1 MTAGQ
6 SYLLGLAAAGIV
18 GAGLAW
24 ALGPTPRKEVATG
37 VLLGLIVQ
45 APLGWWTVRSIG
57 TDRFQ
62 LVWVL
67 GMLIRLAVLAIT
79 GLVLIPVFG
88 WRMVP
93 VLGALVVTVLVL
105 LLVEVMTA
113 VREHSGN
120 KGR

>member
-1 MTAGQ
+1 VTAGQ
-6 SYLLGLAAAGIV
+6 SYLLGFACVAVL

-24 ALGPTPRKEVATG
+24 AVAPSLRREVVSG
-37 VLLGLIVQ
+37 VLLGIVVQ

-57 TDRFQ
+57 TGRFQ

-79 GLVLIPVFG
+79 GLLLIPALG
-88 WRMVP
+88 WQMVP

-105 LLVEVMTA
+105 LLIEVMTA

-120 KGR
+120 KAR